1 MKLLMISNDKKIL
14 DPQSAVAQRQVEYA
28 KNFEEVHI
36 LLRGKKQEKHIG
48 ENVWVYSRYWRY
60 SLARFLIEKRKIT
73 YVTCQD
79 PFENGLIGVLL
90 KKRHPIH
97 LELQIHTDIGSL
109 AFQNENIKN
118 KIRTYLAKY
127 TLSYADHVRVVS
139 DRIKN
144 YVEKYIDASKI
155 EIRPI
160 PVNVDKIKN
169 SPITIDLKK
178 EFPNKK
184 IILCV
189 SRLEKEKRVDMAIE
203 AVKQLKDVHLAIVG
217 DGSQRK
223 VLEKKAVGLPV
234 SFFGWRKDTASF
246 YKTADIFI
254 NTSLYEGYGMTLVE
268 ARAAGLK
275 ILSTDVGV
283 AKDVGSTI
291 IQNIDDIIQNI

>member
-1 MKLLMISNDKKIL
+1 MISNDKKIL
-14 DPQSAVAQRQVEYA
+14 DPQSAVAQRQIEYA

-36 LLRGKKQEKHIG
+36 LLRGSTREMCLAQ
-48 ENVWVYSRYWRY
+48 NVWVYCSWWRY
-60 SLARFLIEKRKIT
+60 GLARFLIDKRNIT
-73 YVTCQD
+73 HITCQD

-90 KKRHPIH
+90 KKRYPVH
-97 LELQIHTDIGSL
+97 LELQIHTDIGSP
-109 AFQNENIKN
+109 AFQTENIKN
-118 KIRTYLAKY
+118 RIRTYLAKY

-139 DRIKN
+139 HKIKN
-144 YVEKYIDASKI
+144 YVKKYIDSSKI

-160 PVNVDKIKN
+160 PVDIEKIKN
-169 SPITIDLKK
+169 APITIDLKK
-178 EFPNKK
+178 EFPGKK

-189 SRLEKEKRVDMAIE
+189 SRLEKEKRVDMAIQ
-203 AVKQLKDVHLAIVG
+203 AIKKINNVHLVIVG
-217 DGSQRK
+217 DGSQRAG
-223 VLEKKAVGLPV
+223 LEKIAKGLPV
-234 SFFGWRKDTASF
+234 SFFGWRQDTASF

-268 ARAAGLK
+268 AAAVGLK